1 MDAPQPAGPY
11 SQAIIANGFV
21 FVAGQRPQDP
31 VTGLISDDIQEQ
43 TKQCI
48 KNIEAILTKAG
59 SSLANIVRSNVYL
72 SDIKYFSAMNEIYSE
87 MIPRPYPTRT
97 TVGTQLRNILVEIEV
112 IAVLDDPI
120 PIHQGRIGS
129 NAKN

>member
-1 MDAPQPAGPY
+1 MNKKISMSTMDAPQPAGPY

-21 FVAGQRPQDP
+21 FVAGQRPKDP
-31 VTGLISDDIQEQ
+31 ITGLISDDIQEQ
-43 TKQCI
+43 TRQCI

-72 SDIKYFSAMNEIYSE
+72 SDIKYFSAMNEIYGA

-112 IAVLDDPI
+112 IAVLEDPI
-120 PIHQGRIGS
+120 SVH
-129 NAKN
+129 